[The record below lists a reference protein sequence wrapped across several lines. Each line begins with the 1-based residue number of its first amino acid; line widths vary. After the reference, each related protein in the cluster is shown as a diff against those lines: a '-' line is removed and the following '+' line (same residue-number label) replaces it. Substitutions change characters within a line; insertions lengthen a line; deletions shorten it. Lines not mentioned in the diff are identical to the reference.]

1 MTDTIPINGLALTVN
16 SPISAS
22 RLDRVVADLAAAAPT
37 DVLDVGCGWAE
48 LLLRVLAA
56 TPGATGTGVD
66 LESIDIERGRAAAED
81 RGLSDRVTLIAD
93 DAKVITGRYDL
104 VLCLGAHH
112 ALDEDPARALQAL
125 RALTTDRGRLLFGID
140 YWLRTPP
147 PERLA
152 TMWGGA
158 GLQDSC
164 WLPDVVDA
172 AAAAGWRLLDLQETT
187 QQEWDDYECGLV
199 RNQEE
204 WLLRHPDH
212 PGADELRHRLD
223 RSRSEWLR
231 GHHGYLGF
239 GWLTLAADIRA
250 RDDQRFGS
258 GP

>member
-1 MTDTIPINGLALTVN
+1 MTDTVPINGLALTVN
-16 SPISAS
+16 SPISGP
-22 RLDRVVADLAAAAPT
+22 RLDRLVTELATGEPT
-37 DVLDVGCGWAE
+37 DILDVGCGWAE

-56 TPGATGTGVD
+56 SPDAVGTGID
-66 LESIDIERGRAAAED
+66 LETVDVERGRSAAVA
-81 RGLSDRVTLIAD
+81 RGLDDRVRLIAG
-93 DAKVITGRYDL
+93 DAKTITGAYDL

-112 ALDEDPARALQAL
+112 ALDEDPG
-125 RALTTDRGRLLFGID
+125 RALTRLRRLTADGGRLLFGID
-140 YWLRTPP
+140 YWLHTPP

-158 GLQDSC
+158 DLQDSC

-204 WLLRHPDH
+204 WLLQHPDH
-212 PGADELRHRLD
+212 PDADELRQRLD

-239 GWLTLAADIRA
+239 ACLTLAAMP
-250 RDDQRFGS
+250 G
-258 GP
+258 G